1 MEARQREWSFET
13 LGEDRARLNGSQSNF
28 FAMIIFWSCGWA
40 KRISLAVFLAWLV
53 YSGVAAE
60 PRIDKIELFGT
71 NQILLHF
78 NTDANK
84 KYELQ
89 YIDRLTCGPATMTT
103 DDPVCGGNAIDG
115 GRWSNLFAVPA
126 IPFANHYVI
135 VDTRTNTHRFYR
147 LRVTS

>member
-1 MEARQREWSFET
+1 
-13 LGEDRARLNGSQSNF
+13 
-28 FAMIIFWSCGWA
+28 MIIFWSCEWA
-40 KRISLAVFLAWLV
+40 KGISRVASSHVVILACLV
-53 YSGVAAE
+53 CSGVAAE

-89 YIDRLTCGPATMTT
+89 YIDRLACASSVISTNA
-103 DDPVCGGNAIDG
+103 PVCAGDGVEAGG
-115 GRWSNLFAVPA
+115 WTNLFEIPA
-126 IPFANHYVI
+126 IPFANHYII
-135 VDTRTNTHRFYR
+135 VDTRTNIHRFYR